1 MIVIRRS
8 KLIAAQNLNEYLI
21 NNRPWFM
28 DSPSEIE
35 DEYELEVIRDFSE
48 TIIDIRDKGGLFVNE
63 DLSQEEFNNTIN
75 YVEFLEKEEYEKL
88 IEYKII
94 EDV

>member
-8 KLIAAQNLNEYLI
+8 KLIAAQKLNDYLL

-28 DSPSEIE
+28 DLSSEVG

-48 TIIDIRDKGGLFVNE
+48 SIIDIRDKGGLFVNQ
-63 DLSQEEFNNTIN
+63 DISKEELDNTFN

-88 IEYKII
+88 VEYKII
-94 EDV
+94 EDI